1 MDNKISCI
9 VVDDEQL
16 ARQFVIE
23 YLEDFDQVEIIAESG
38 KASEAIKLIDE
49 KKPDLIFLDV
59 QMPGQDGFEVLEK
72 ISHEPFVIF
81 CTAYDKYA
89 IRAFEKNT
97 IDYLLKP
104 LDKNRFDKAVNKA
117 IDRIKNN
124 DKNFERLIEEIT
136 QHQSQS
142 FTANLFVQKTE
153 KLVNLPVQNII
164 SLEASGDYT
173 IISTANDQFVSSSGI
188 TKLATR
194 LDPLIFIRIHRS
206 TIININHLQELEKH
220 SNGTLSVV
228 LNNKKSYSVSR
239 SYAKTIRD
247 MIV

>member
-1 MDNKISCI
+1 VDNKISCI

-38 KASEAIKLIDE
+38 KASEAIKLIDK

-89 IRAFEKNT
+89 IQAFEKNT

-117 IDRIKNN
+117 IERIKNN

-220 SNGTLSVV
+220 SNGSLSVV

>member
-1 MDNKISCI
+1 MGKTISCI
-9 VVDDEQL
+9 VIDDEQL
-16 ARQFVIE
+16 ARQFVCE
-23 YLEDFDQVEIIAESG
+23 YLEDFDQIEIIAESG
-38 KASEAIKLIDE
+38 RASEAIELIDK

-59 QMPGQDGFEVLEK
+59 QMPGKDGFEVLEN
-72 ISHEPFVIF
+72 INHEPFVIF

-104 LDKNRFDKAVNKA
+104 LDKIRFDKAVSRA
-117 IDRIKNN
+117 IKRIENN
-124 DKNFERLIEEIT
+124 DKNFERLIDEIS
-136 QHQSQS
+136 QQQSQA
-142 FTANLFVQKTE
+142 FTSNLFVQKTE
-153 KLVNLPVQNII
+153 KLVNLSVPTII
-164 SLEASGDYT
+164 CLEASGDYT

-188 TKLATR
+188 SKLATR
-194 LDPLIFIRIHRS
+194 LDPLVFIRIHRS

-228 LNNKKSYSVSR
+228 MNNKKSYSVSR
-239 SYAKTIRD
+239 SYAKTIRG